1 MNSKY
6 ASLLR
11 LLLLAVCLGIFTPV
25 FAQQN
30 YPLSETI
37 SYQSLDGGTYTLRAF
52 SGRRIRYALPN
63 SWLDSSAQ
71 SLTPDELVTLIERT
85 DLVYEKMMD
94 VIGGEPRGDG
104 LMTIAVVPLAGE
116 GGAQG
121 SALLGVKRME
131 IDSKQLVA
139 TKAAL
144 AQGTL
149 SDTILHEIAHTFDI
163 YRNYL
168 SYYTDSSHNWTEYW
182 IAYSQYLLHFG
193 DYNSAPELALQE
205 KVYYFTNLWDKRA
218 SSVSW
223 TQCVKNGGGC
233 ESEGIS
239 ANRASAGLLLR
250 YARLHGVE
258 AVKRVFEFYK
268 NYKASHD
275 PNEIFTFTPEQ
286 KNDLLVEA
294 LAYGANANISGELD
308 AWYWPLSDS
317 AREKLRQTYP
327 AQNPAVIDA
336 DGDGWS
342 PIRGDLD
349 DHDPSVH
356 PGAVETVNGKD
367 DDCNGFIDDV
377 ARTAST
383 TLFSPPA
390 RLTGHLLPGQTQSYR
405 FTATGT
411 LVIRLHQSSGNWSGF
426 VSIKQ
431 EGTITASFLFGLGA
445 NEPPLHT
452 FTLTGSGPWQLD
464 VNSVSGGEG
473 DYDVVLSYPPAQ
485 GESSGEIFALPLRP
499 PTSPSAHTLSPG
511 GVARAVVTLPGMSA
525 AEATASP
532 DATGNWPTT
541 LSGLE
546 VRVDGQPSSIIS
558 VRRAGNSYTIDFVV
572 SASIT
577 AGASVAVLVKH
588 LLSGA
593 QWTMSGVGLRESAAA
608 LWAQAGEAQAPAP
621 AVALESPTFL
631 AFSEVRRV
639 PADGTTRVMV
649 FASGLGNHGVEATR
663 LIAELP
669 DGRRFTLPVEYVGP
683 TANFPGISQIIF
695 KLDPA
700 IKGSARALLSVEG
713 GEGGQVTLPIQ

>member
-1 MNSKY
+1 MKAKY
-6 ASLLR
+6 TSLLW
-11 LLLLAVCLGIFTPV
+11 LLLLAICINLFTPA
-25 FAQQN
+25 FAQQS
-30 YPLSETI
+30 YPPSETI
-37 SYQSLDGGTYTLRAF
+37 VYQDLDGNKHTLRAF
-52 SGRRIRYALPN
+52 SGRRIRYALPD
-63 SWLDSSAQ
+63 SWIDSSAH
-71 SLTPDELVTLIERT
+71 SLSPTELITLIERT
-85 DLVYEKMMD
+85 DLAYEKMMD

-116 GGAQG
+116 GGVQG
-121 SALLGVKRME
+121 TALLGVKRFE
-131 IDSKQLVA
+131 IATSQLAA

-149 SDTILHEIAHTFDI
+149 SDTILHEIAHTFDL

-168 SYYTDSSHNWTEYW
+168 SYYPDSSHNWTEYW
-182 IAYSQYLLHFG
+182 LAYSQYLLHFG
-193 DYNSAPELALQE
+193 DYSSAPELALQE
-205 KVYYFTNLWDKRA
+205 KVYFFTNRWDRRA
-218 SSVSW
+218 SGSSW
-223 TQCVKNGGGC
+223 AQCVKNGGGC
-233 ESEGIS
+233 ESEGIT

-250 YARLHGVE
+250 YARLHGVN
-258 AVKRVFEFYK
+258 AVKRTFEFFK
-268 NYKASHD
+268 SYKASHD

-308 AWYWPLSDS
+308 VWYWPISDS
-317 AREKLRQTYP
+317 MREKLRQIYP

-342 PIRGDLD
+342 PVRGDLD
-349 DHDPSVH
+349 DHDQSVH
-356 PGAVETVNGKD
+356 PGAVEVINGKD
-367 DDCNGFIDDV
+367 DDCNGFVDDV

-390 RLTGHLLPGQTQSYR
+390 RLTGHLLPGQTHSYR
-405 FTATGT
+405 FIATGT
-411 LVIRLHQSSGNWSGF
+411 LVIRLHQPSGNWSGF

-431 EGTITASFLFGLGA
+431 EGAVTASFLFGLGA
-445 NEPPLHT
+445 TEPSLRT

-499 PTSPSAHTLSPG
+499 LTSPSAHTLSPG
-511 GVARAVVTLPGMSA
+511 GLARAVVTLPGVST
-525 AEATASP
+525 AEATARP
-532 DATGNWPTT
+532 DDGGNWPTT

-546 VRVDGQPSSIIS
+546 VLVDGQPSSIIS
-558 VRRAGNSYTIDFVV
+558 VTRAGTSYTVDFVV
-572 SASIT
+572 PTSIT
-577 AGASVAVLVKH
+577 AGASVVVLVRH
-588 LLSGA
+588 LPTAA

-631 AFSEVRRV
+631 AFSETRRV

-649 FASGLGNHGVEATR
+649 FASGLGNRGVETTR

-669 DGRRFTLPVEYVGP
+669 DGRRLALPVEYVGP
-683 TANFPGISQIIF
+683 TINFPGISQIIF

-700 IKGSARALLSVEG
+700 MKGASRALLSVEG
-713 GEGGQVTLPIQ
+713 GDGEQVTLPIQ

>member
-1 MNSKY
+1 MKAKY
-6 ASLLR
+6 TSLLW
-11 LLLLAVCLGIFTPV
+11 LLLLAISISLFTPA
-25 FAQQN
+25 FAQQS
-30 YPLSETI
+30 YPPSETI
-37 SYQSLDGGTYTLRAF
+37 VYQDLDGNNHTLRAF
-52 SGRRIRYALPN
+52 GGRRIRYALPD
-63 SWLDSSAQ
+63 SWIDGSAQ
-71 SLTPDELVTLIERT
+71 SLSPTELITLIERT
-85 DLVYEKMMD
+85 DLAYEKMVD

-104 LMTIAVVPLAGE
+104 LMIIAVVPLAGE
-116 GGAQG
+116 GGVQG
-121 SALLGVKRME
+121 TALLGVKRLE
-131 IDSKQLVA
+131 IATSQLAA

-149 SDTILHEIAHTFDI
+149 SDTILHEIAHTFDL

-168 SYYTDSSHNWTEYW
+168 SYYSDSSHNWTEFW
-182 IAYSQYLLHFG
+182 IAYSQYLLRLG
-193 DYNSAPELALQE
+193 DYNSAPELAFQE

-218 SSVSW
+218 SSASW
-223 TQCVKNGGGC
+223 SQCVRNGGGC
-233 ESEGIS
+233 ESEEIT

-250 YARLHGVE
+250 YARLHGVG

-268 NYKASHD
+268 NYKATHD
-275 PNEIFTFTPEQ
+275 SNEIFTFTAEQ

-317 AREKLRQTYP
+317 TRQKLRQTYP
-327 AQNPAVIDA
+327 AQNPTVFDA

-342 PIRGDLD
+342 PVRGDLN

-356 PGAVETVNGKD
+356 PGAVEVINGKD

-377 ARTAST
+377 AQTAST
-383 TLFSPPA
+383 AIFSPPA
-390 RLTGHLLPGQTQSYR
+390 RLSGHLLPGQTHSYR

-411 LVIRLHQSSGNWSGF
+411 LVIRLHQPSGNWSGF

-431 EGTITASFLFGLGA
+431 EGTVTASFLFGLGA
-445 NEPPLHT
+445 IEPSLRT
-452 FTLTGSGPWQLD
+452 FTLASSGPWQLD

-499 PTSPSAHTLSPG
+499 PASPSVHILSPG
-511 GVARAVVTLPGMSA
+511 GLARVVVTLPGVSA
-525 AEATASP
+525 AEATARP
-532 DATGNWPTT
+532 DATGNWPTI

-558 VRRAGNSYTIDFVV
+558 VRRAENSHTIDFVV
-572 SASIT
+572 PTSIT
-577 AGASVAVLVKH
+577 AGASVAVLMRH
-588 LLSGA
+588 LPTGA

-621 AVALESPTFL
+621 AVAFESPTFL
-631 AFSEVRRV
+631 AFSETRRV

-649 FASGLGNHGVEATR
+649 FASGLGNRVAETTR
-663 LIAELP
+663 LVAELL
-669 DGRRFTLPVEYVGP
+669 DGRRFTLPVEYVG
-683 TANFPGISQIIF
+683 TTTNLPGLSQIIF

-700 IKGSARALLSVEG
+700 MKGSSRVLLSVEG
-713 GEGGQVTLPIQ
+713 GDGEKVTLPIQ